1 MKLEENKTIIN
12 HFFVDEAGDLTLF
25 NKKGQILVGN
35 EGVSKCFM
43 VGFAYIPNPVLVKSE
58 LENLRQSLLADPYF
72 KDVPSMQLKNKKT
85 ALLFHAKDDLPEV
98 RREVFKLLPRF
109 NVKVQVAVK
118 RKTELALLAKQMF
131 DLTKQKIKENDIYDE
146 LIKRLFRNV
155 LHKAEEN
162 IVLFA
167 RRGAANRNM
176 ALEQAIQ
183 KAKRNF
189 EIAYNKKSDK
199 LVKISSAYSHES
211 YGLQVIDYYLWALQ
225 RLFEKGEDRFF
236 ELIKNDYRLIMDLDD
251 TKNKPYGE
259 WYSDSNVLSLKKLKP
274 V

>member
-1 MKLEENKTIIN
+1 MEATKSTIHN
-12 HFFVDEAGDLTLF
+12 FFVDEAGDLTIF

-43 VGFAYIPNPVLVKSE
+43 VGFAYIQDLLLVKNE
-58 LENLRQSLLADPYF
+58 LENLRRSLLSDPYF
-72 KDVPSMQLKNKKT
+72 KGVPSMQLNNKKT

-109 NVKVQVAVK
+109 NVKIQVAVK
-118 RKTELALLAKQMF
+118 RKAELALLAKQMF

-155 LHKAEEN
+155 LHKADEN
-162 IVLFA
+162 IIFFA
-167 RRGAANRNM
+167 RRGSSVRNT
-176 ALEQAIQ
+176 ALQQAIQ

-189 EIAYNKKSDK
+189 ELVYNKKSDRP
-199 LVKISSAYSHES
+199 VKIYSAYSHES

-251 TKNKPYGE
+251 TRNKPYGE
-259 WYSDSNVLSLKKLKP
+259 WYSDSNVLSLKKIKP